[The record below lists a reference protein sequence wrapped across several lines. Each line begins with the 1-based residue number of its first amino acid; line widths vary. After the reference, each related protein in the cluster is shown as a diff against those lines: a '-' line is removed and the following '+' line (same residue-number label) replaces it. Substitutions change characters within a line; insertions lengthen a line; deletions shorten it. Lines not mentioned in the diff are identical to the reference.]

1 MSLGQT
7 LEVFWAVFQSIV
19 SSIQEWFSAIWSS
32 ASNIVNTGQ
41 GLFTGLIAIASALW
55 DAIQKFGQWI
65 YNALTAALTYL
76 YNGIK
81 YWADIFGQWFNAAM
95 SWVGSGISWIGAQLY
110 NFGQWIWNGIM
121 YIAQYVG
128 NALTGVWNAIV
139 GFFSSLSTAFWGW
152 WNAVAT
158 GINNWWTGII
168 LGIRNKIKH
177 SIMASITISSAW
189 RAGEKLIDKFSEVN
203 SIRGA
208 ISTVGGGLLGMF
220 GSLFV
225 GYILGELVDGLIP
238 TPSTSSFQL
247 IPTLTAPTIP
257 SFEMTIT
264 PPSIPTPPT
273 PGFPTTGIPT
283 PPGIGYG
290 LPYDVSLTMPRV
302 SSDTTISSRDLEPP
316 PPTLSYDTTMDTS
329 DGTLSTPTLS
339 YETKVS

>member
-1 MSLGQT
+1 MSLEWLWEALQG
-7 LEVFWAVFQSIV
+7 VISSIQNWFSGIWETV
-19 SSIQEWFSAIWSS
+19 SSIS
-32 ASNIVNTGQ
+32 NTGQ
-41 GLFTGLIAIASALW
+41 GIFAGLVNFASALW
-55 DAIQKFGQWI
+55 DAIQKFGEWI
-65 YNALTAALTYL
+65 WKGLTEAWEYL
-76 YNGIK
+76 YNGLK
-81 YWADIFGQWFNAAM
+81 YWADVFGQWFNMAM
-95 SWVGSGISWIGAQLY
+95 SWIGSGVSWLGAQLY

-121 YIAQYVG
+121 YIAQYIG

-177 SIMASITISSAW
+177 SVMASITISSAW
-189 RAGEKLIDKFSEVN
+189 KAGEKFLDKFSEVK

-283 PPGIGYG
+283 PPGLGYG
-290 LPYDVSLTMPRV
+290 LPYDVSLSPPTL
-302 SSDTTISSRDLEPP
+302 SKDTTISSRDGEPP

-329 DGTLSTPTLS
+329 DGTPPAPSIS
-339 YETKVS
+339 YETEVS